1 MINLNHI
8 KMKPKLIGGFLL
20 AGIVPLVI
28 IAFLCITKMK
38 ETMIEDAFAKLEAVQ
53 QIKKNQIEQFFME
66 RKSDAEVVAQS
77 SDAIGM
83 FAEMQ
88 VYLDS
93 MKTGSSERVNISTSE
108 HMEICNNLYGIRL
121 EDFMKLK
128 SYTNLF
134 VIGWSHGHVLYTV
147 GRRSDLGAN
156 LSSGPLRDSGL
167 GKMWEQ
173 VTQADETVMTD
184 FEPYAPWG
192 DKPSCF
198 VGSPI
203 RDEIG
208 FPVAVLG
215 LQLSLD
221 AVDLIMQERNGMGE
235 TGDTYLIGL
244 DKRMRS
250 DSFIDTTGHSVEA
263 SFAGTVEDNGVDT
276 ESSRDALAGHSGR
289 KQITGYHGRRV
300 LSVFSPLDALGNQ
313 WAILAEI
320 DEDEVKAPINN
331 VVNTLIW
338 ISIGIALAVGS
349 IGLWMAVRIA
359 DPIKRAA
366 AVALKISERDLTAD
380 DIQIK
385 SYDEIGDLGR
395 ALNTMSDNLSRLISQ
410 VTKTTA
416 TVASVAAE
424 INATMAQMATGV
436 EEQTTQTSDVAA
448 SIQEMTQ
455 TILQN
460 SQSANQTAKIAE
472 QASDKAREGSEVMQ
486 TTREGMEEIV
496 ESTSKMEQIVDS
508 LYKRADEI
516 GEIIL
521 VIDDIADQTN
531 LLALNAA
538 IEAARAGEQG
548 RGFAVVADEV
558 RKLAERTTKAT
569 KEIAEMIRSIQ
580 MDTREASGSTEAVRT
595 VVDQGKE
602 RMLKTQLVLSEIVE
616 RVAKAMEMINQI
628 AAATEEM
635 SSGAEEISMNVETI
649 STVVKQSASGAD
661 AISATAEML
670 NRQTNTLQSLLNQFT
685 LKEDTPEPH
694 SVTTCQNIQEDRVET
709 LAARDSTPIEKAL
722 VE

>member
-320 DEDEVKAPINN
+320 DEDEVKAPINA